1 MTRVNGSRQRDDAVG
16 FNIGYI
22 AGVSR
27 DFGAGYDL
35 VKIGNKT
42 TGITQVRLTFTHS
55 DVGNGSAYDS
65 GALARHDGGLAVRL
79 QAEDD
84 AGQVAGPVAR
94 FDDEGISFVA
104 DGNFT
109 FDVRVLEPGNGQRGN
124 AFSVVRLGTS
134 DADFYH
140 EQRSALNTYINGG
153 AGNDTIV
160 GGLGDDYLEGGTGK
174 DRLTGG
180 AGNDTLVGGGGG
192 DILRG
197 GRGDDVILGGTGD
210 DTVYFDLGLDG
221 NDQVDLG
228 QGRDVVVFTG
238 SGTLY
243 FDYAEVGNGSAIAA
257 DDGALAIAIT
267 ISNRP
272 PAPGQEQARFDD
284 EGTIFI
290 VEAGSYLTLIGEQQN
305 FARAINLVEFGTRD
319 ADVIDHGDK
328 AGEIAIIAGQ
338 GDDILIGN
346 AAVSFLFGQ
355 DGDDQ
360 LVARGGY
367 TQMAGG
373 AGQDAFVIAQPV
385 DATHYTR
392 IDDFIQGDDKI
403 DVSAYGLRFEDL
415 MIETAPQGIEGSTR
429 VWFADV
435 EGTLRLNIASETA
448 FTASDFVF

>member
-42 TGITQVRLTFTHS
+42 TDVTQVRLTFTSS
-55 DVGNGSAYDS
+55 DVGNGSAFDS
-65 GALARHDGGLAVRL
+65 GSFARHDGGLAVRL

-124 AFSVVRLGTS
+124 TFSIVRLGTS

-140 EQRSALNTYINGG
+140 EQRSTLDTYINGG

-160 GGLGDDYLEGGTGK
+160 GGSGDDYLEGGAGK

-210 DTVYFDLGLDG
+210 DTVYFELGLDG

-228 QGRDVVVFTG
+228 QGRDVVVFKG

-243 FDYAEVGNGSAIAA
+243 FDYAEVGDGSVIGA
-257 DDGALAIAIT
+257 DDGELAIA

-272 PAPGQEQARFDD
+272 PTPGQAQARFDD

-290 VEAGSYLTLIGEQQN
+290 VEAGSLLTLFGERQD
-305 FARAINLVEFGTRD
+305 FARPVNLIEFGTRD
-319 ADVIDHGDK
+319 ADVIDHSDK
-328 AGEIAIIAGQ
+328 AGEIAIISGQ
-338 GDDILIGN
+338 GDDVLIGN
-346 AAVSFLFGQ
+346 ATLSFLFGQ
-355 DGDDQ
+355 DGNDE
-360 LVARGGY
+360 LVARGGF
-367 TQMAGG
+367 TQMDGG
-373 AGQDAFVIAQPV
+373 TGQDAFVIEQPA

-392 IDDFIQGDDKI
+392 IGDFIQGDDKI

-415 MIETAPQGIEGSTR
+415 VIETAPQAIQGSTR
-429 VWFADV
+429 VWFAEV
-435 EGTLRLNIASETA
+435 EGTLRLNVASETA
-448 FTASDFVF
+448 LTASDFLF